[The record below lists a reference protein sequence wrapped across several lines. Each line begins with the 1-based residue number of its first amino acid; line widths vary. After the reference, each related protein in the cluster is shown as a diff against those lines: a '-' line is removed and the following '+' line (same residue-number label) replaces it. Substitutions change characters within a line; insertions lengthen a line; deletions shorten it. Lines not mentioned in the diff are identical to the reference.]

1 MTFDIH
7 LPDEIDD
14 FGEELEKYR
23 DKLVELFA
31 DSPEGQA
38 LAKINPGLGFWT
50 GNLIYYSNQYVG
62 VRIPRMEEHHMEELL
77 TDIFPQKISLSTPE
91 DADMAMPEM
100 IAFWNYLKREY
111 KLGNAD
117 QILNYL
123 LSVKEEDFRAW
134 MNDSSKFGMA
144 KSFFTMGQSAGFD
157 MTNPEE
163 LDKFM
168 NAYNLNLASSRNSN
182 VLPTSERQVERN
194 KKDNAKDKRL
204 RKIAKDSR
212 KKNRKRK

>member
-14 FGEELEKYR
+14 LGEELEKYR

-38 LAKINPGLGFWT
+38 HAKINPDLGFWT

-77 TDIFPQKISLSTPE
+77 TDIFPRKISLSTPE
-91 DADMAMPEM
+91 DADMAMPEL

-134 MNDSSKFGMA
+134 MNDSSRFGMA
-144 KSFFTMGQSAGFD
+144 KSFFTMGQSSGFD

-182 VLPTSERQVERN
+182 VPPTSVHGERN
-194 KKDNAKDKRL
+194 KKDATKIKRL

>member
-14 FGEELEKYR
+14 LEDELEKYR
-23 DKLVELFA
+23 DKLIKLFA

-38 LAKINPGLGFWT
+38 HAKINPDLGFWT
-50 GNLIYYSNQYVG
+50 GNLIYYSNQFVG
-62 VRIPRMEEHHMEELL
+62 VSIPQMEEHHMEELL
-77 TDIFPQKISLSTPE
+77 TDIFPRKISLSTPE
-91 DADMAMPEM
+91 EADLVMPEM

-111 KLGNAD
+111 KLVNAD

-123 LSVKEEDFRAW
+123 HSVKQKDFRNW
-134 MNDSSKFGMA
+134 MNDSSRFGMA

-157 MTNPEE
+157 MTNPDE
-163 LDKFM
+163 LDTFV
-168 NAYNLNLASSRNSN
+168 NAYNLSRAFSRNSN
-182 VLPTSERQVERN
+182 VLPTSEQSARN
-194 KKDNAKDKRL
+194 KKDVAKVKRL
-204 RKIAKDSR
+204 RKIAQNSR